1 MTLTARFSPY
11 FVTLIT
17 INNILSLLEKLNAS
31 EAGLLIAQA
40 PDGVDAKV
48 IGELAMAPSV
58 DAAAGVRLVHVARD
72 GERMRTTAEGLAFFA
87 PQVEVLSFPAW
98 DCLPYDRVSPNH
110 EASSARMDVLG
121 RVLAAQSAE
130 PRPTVLLTTVS
141 AVLQRV
147 LPRARVAGAVFHAD
161 VGTQVDI
168 DRLVAFLAG
177 NGYERASTVREAGEF
192 AVRGGIIDIFPP
204 GFEEPLRLDFFG
216 DQLEAVRRFDPLT
229 QISMGKADGVAL
241 SAVGE
246 VMLDSQS
253 IERFREG
260 YRAQFGAVTST
271 DPLFAAVSEGRR
283 HIGMEHWLPLF
294 YPELATLF
302 DYLPDALVTLDYMA
316 DEAVAARLELIGE
329 QYGARV
335 HARHDD
341 ANLHAPYKP
350 LAPEKLYLSANE
362 WSSLPGLRKV
372 ARFAPHSL
380 PGDGRTS
387 ADAGGRPG
395 RSFAPERTQPDV
407 DLFGA
412 VRAYC
417 ADAHSAGRRVVIGC
431 VSQGS
436 RDRLAGLLDQHDFG
450 DLALVDDW
458 PGANGLRRETVALA
472 VLGLSHGFTTGDL
485 AVISEQDILGDRL
498 VRRRKRARHAEAFL
512 SEVSGLE
519 VGDFVVHAVHGIGRY
534 EGLQALDVSG
544 APHDCVWLSYA
555 GGDRLFIPVEN
566 IEVLSR
572 YGSDHSGV
580 VLDRLGGSGW
590 QSRKARLKKRIKDIA
605 DDLIRIAA
613 ARLESAAEAFHPPE
627 GLYEEFCSRFPF
639 DLTEDQQAAIGDVL
653 DDLAAGRPMD
663 RLICGDVGYG
673 KTEIAMRSAFIMA
686 MAGKQVAIV
695 VPTTLLSRQHTQT
708 LRERFAGFPLE
719 IGQLSRMVPAKE
731 AAQVKDGLA
740 SGRTDIV
747 VGTHAILGKSI
758 EIKDLGLVIVDEEQH
773 FGVVHKERLKAMR
786 AQVHVLTMTA
796 TPIPRTLQMALSGTR
811 ELSLIAT
818 PPVDR
823 MAVRTFIMPFDGV
836 MVREA
841 ILRERFRGGQVFY
854 VCPRISD
861 MPDAEKFLREKV
873 PEVRIGIAHGRMGAA
888 ALDGTMSDFYEGDID
903 VLLCTNI
910 IESGLDVPAANT
922 MIVHRA
928 DMFGLAQL
936 YQLRGRVG
944 RSKVRAYAYFTVV
957 PGRVPTAAAE
967 QRLHVLQT
975 LDELGAGFS
984 LASHDL
990 DIRGAGNLLGEE
1002 QSGHI
1007 REVGFELYQEMLEEA
1022 IAAARDDGT
1031 AGVEEHWSPQ
1041 IGIGTSVLIPENF
1054 VSDLSVR
1061 LGLYRRIAR
1070 FDEAAEIEA
1079 FAAELIDRFG
1089 PLPQEVEHLVQIVEI
1104 KSLCRQA
1111 GVEKVDAGARGAT
1124 LGFRDN
1130 AYANPAGLVEFIHA
1144 QAGTAKLRPDHTLVY
1159 QRNWDDAETRLKGVR
1174 GLIEQLASI
1183 AQAETATASSASAA
1197 TLSKT

>member
-1 MTLTARFSPY
+1 MAR
-11 FVTLIT
+11 
-17 INNILSLLEKLNAS
+17 
-31 EAGLLIAQA
+31 A
-40 PDGVDAKV
+40 PDGVDARV
-48 IGELAMAPSV
+48 IAELALAG
-58 DAAAGVRLVHVARD
+58 AAETSGGVCLVHVARD
-72 GERMRTTAEGLAFFA
+72 GERMRTLAEGLAFFA
-87 PQVEVLSFPAW
+87 PEVEALSFPAW

-110 EASSARMDVLG
+110 EVSSARVDVLG
-121 RVLAAQSAE
+121 RVLAAKDAG
-130 PRPTVLLTTVS
+130 PRPRVLLTTVS
-141 AVLQRV
+141 AILQRV
-147 LPRARVAGAVFHAD
+147 LPRARVSGAVFHAG
-161 VGTQVDI
+161 VGAQVDI
-168 DRLVAFLAG
+168 DGLVAFLAT

-192 AVRGGIIDIFPP
+192 AVRGGIIDIFPS
-204 GFEEPLRLDFFG
+204 GLDAPLRLDFFG

-229 QISMGKADGVAL
+229 QISTGKANGLAL
-241 SAVGE
+241 HPVGE
-246 VMLDSQS
+246 VMLDGRS
-253 IERFREG
+253 IEHFRQG
-260 YRAQFGAVTST
+260 YRAQFGAVTTT
-271 DPLFAAVSEGRR
+271 DALFEAVSEGRR

-294 YPELATLF
+294 HEDLVTLF
-302 DYLPDALVTLDYMA
+302 DYLPDAIVTLDYMA
-316 DEAVAARLELIGE
+316 DEAVAARFELIGE
-329 QYGARV
+329 QYAARV
-335 HARHDD
+335 QARQDETS
-341 ANLHAPYKP
+341 LHAVYKP
-350 LAPEKLYLSANE
+350 LPPEKLYLSAKE
-362 WSSLPGLRKV
+362 WPALLSPRKV
-372 ARFAPHSL
+372 ARFAPH
-380 PGDGRTS
+380 PPPDGGAAS
-387 ADAGGRPG
+387 ADAGGWPG
-395 RSFAPERTQPDV
+395 RSFAPERSQPDV

-412 VRAYC
+412 VHAYC
-417 ADAHSAGRRVVIGC
+417 ADAHRAGRRVVIGC
-431 VSQGS
+431 ISQGS
-436 RDRLAGLLDQHDFG
+436 RDRLAGLLDQHEFG

-458 PGANGLRRETVALA
+458 PGASGLRVETVALA
-472 VLGLSHGFTTGDL
+472 VLGLAHGFTTGDL

-512 SEVSGLE
+512 SEVSNLDI
-519 VGDFVVHAVHGIGRY
+519 GDFVVHAEHGIGRY
-534 EGLQALDVSG
+534 EGLQTLDVSG
-544 APHDCVWLSYA
+544 APHDCVGLSYA
-555 GGDRLFIPVEN
+555 GGDRLFVPVEN

-572 YGSDHSGV
+572 YGSDDSAV
-580 VLDRLGGSGW
+580 TLDRLGGAGW

-613 ARLESAAEAFHPPE
+613 ARLETVAEAFQPPA

-673 KTEIAMRSAFIMA
+673 KTEIALRSAFITA
-686 MAGKQVAIV
+686 MAGRQVAIV

-719 IGQLSRMVPAKE
+719 IAQLSRMVPAKV
-731 AAQVKDGLA
+731 AAEVREGLA
-740 SGRTDIV
+740 SGRVDIV

-758 EIKDLGLVIVDEEQH
+758 KIKNLGLVVVDEEQH

-786 AQVHVLTMTA
+786 AQVHVLSMTA

-861 MPDAEKFLREKV
+861 MPEAEKFLREKV
-873 PEVRIGIAHGRMGAA
+873 PEARIGTVHGRMAA
-888 ALDGTMSDFYEGDID
+888 AQLDRVMSDFYEGAID

-944 RSKVRAYAYFTVV
+944 RSKVRAYAYFTIL
-957 PGRVPTAAAE
+957 PGRTPTAAAE

-975 LDELGAGFS
+975 LDQLGAGFS

-1031 AGVEEHWSPQ
+1031 LAAEEHWSPQ
-1041 IGIGTSVLIPENF
+1041 IGIGTSVLIPETY

-1070 FDEAAEIEA
+1070 FEEAADIEA

-1089 PLPQEVEHLVQIVEI
+1089 ALPREVEHLVQVVAI
-1104 KSLCRQA
+1104 KALCRAA
-1111 GVEKVDAGARGAT
+1111 GVDKVDAGARGAT
-1124 LGFRDN
+1124 LGFREK
-1130 AYANPAGLVEFIHA
+1130 AYANPAGLVAFINE

-1174 GLIEQLASI
+1174 QLIERLASI
-1183 AQAETATASSASAA
+1183 AQAEAATAFSPSAA
-1197 TLSKT
+1197 TLSNT